1 MDIIDQKTDRELTQ
15 SVLAELAKANNEI
28 NCACKDLH
36 KAQNRLKFAIMVAN
50 KMINR
55 TGD

>member
-1 MDIIDQKTDRELTQ
+1 MDVIDTKTEKELTQ
-15 SVLAELAKANNEI
+15 SILAEIAKANNELS
-28 NCACKDLH
+28 CARRDVD

-50 KMINR
+50 KLIER